1 MAKPCSMFPRLLL
14 MGASVAVVF
23 SIGACGSPQVPA
35 FFVFG
40 DSLVDDGNNNFLNS
54 FAKANYL
61 PYGVDFDGGPSGRFC
76 NGRTIIDFLGELLGL
91 PYIPAYMNTLEDD
104 GSILRGVNYA
114 SAAAG
119 ILDESGRQLGDRFS
133 LRRQVDNFRSTLSQ
147 LKNQMGEEELRQ
159 YLAKSLVMMNL
170 GSNDYV
176 NNYLMPSLYDTS
188 SLFNPCDYAQIL
200 ITNYT
205 THIVALHNLGLRKF
219 LIAGVGPL
227 GCMPN
232 QLANGADAPGKC
244 ISTVNDMVGLFNA
257 RLRSLV
263 DQLNA
268 NARGQGAIFVYGNTF
283 DLFADIVANGDTYGL
298 RVVDRGCCGI
308 GRNRGQITC
317 LPLQMPC
324 TNRDEY
330 VFWDAFHP
338 TQAVNKII
346 AERAYAGPPSV
357 CYPINVK
364 QMASGA

>member
-1 MAKPCSMFPRLLL
+1 MAKPFSMFPRLLL

-23 SIGACGSPQVPA
+23 SIGASGSPQVPA

-40 DSLVDDGNNNFLNS
+40 DSLVDDGNNNYLTS
-54 FAKANYL
+54 LAKANYL

-76 NGRTIIDFLGELLGL
+76 NGKTIIDFLGELLGL
-91 PYIPAYMNTLEDD
+91 PYVPAYVNTLEDD
-104 GSILRGVNYA
+104 RSILGGVNYA

-119 ILDESGRQLGDRFS
+119 ILDESGRELGGRFS
-133 LRRQVDNFRSTLSQ
+133 LRQQVENFRSTLSQ
-147 LKNQMGEEELRQ
+147 LKNQKGEEELGQ

-170 GSNDYV
+170 GSNDYL

-188 SLFNPCDYAQIL
+188 SIFNPSDYAQIL
-200 ITNYT
+200 ISNYT
-205 THIVALHNLGLRKF
+205 THIVALHSLGLRKF
-219 LIAGVGPL
+219 LIAGIGPL

-232 QLANGADAPGKC
+232 QLATGADTPGKC
-244 ISTVNDMVGLFNA
+244 ISTVNNMVRLFNM

-268 NARGQGAIFVYGNTF
+268 NAHGQRAIFVYANTF
-283 DLFADIVANGDTYGL
+283 DLFADILANANTYGL

-324 TNRDEY
+324 MNRDEY

-346 AERAYAGPPSV
+346 AEGAYAGPPSV

-364 QMASGA
+364 QMAYDA